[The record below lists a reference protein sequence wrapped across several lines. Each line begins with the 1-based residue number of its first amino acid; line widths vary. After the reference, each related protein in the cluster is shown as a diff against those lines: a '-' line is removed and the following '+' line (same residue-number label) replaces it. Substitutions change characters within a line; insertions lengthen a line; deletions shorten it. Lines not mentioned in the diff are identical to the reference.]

1 MALTCPLFF
10 GIMKEI
16 MQYGVIWMANDVRL
30 PPEIIRAIERV
41 ISKGQTAS
49 VKLDRGVIKVQRTVV
64 TQEMATEI

>member
-1 MALTCPLFF
+1 MTCPPVF

-16 MQYGVIWMANDVRL
+16 MQYGVIGMANDVRL